1 MSARESGGMQIGFLG
16 VSEFFDCLTE
26 QHVDALIEAAKS
38 GIEAAANA
46 LRFIAGFRDGLL
58 GNQRS

>member
-1 MSARESGGMQIGFLG
+1 MQIGFLG